1 MEGTAPDN
9 GNIHATLGIED
20 NNFPGE
26 DNYGLVFLNLVD
38 DGPPKVPTKIDSI
51 KYDTVLKQS
60 GGKITP
66 HGYSWITS
74 QQWMFLAN
82 PTWWLKFVKPAKIC
96 MFIAMSEKWFWTV
109 ADWLGFG
116 EVWLHHGGIAN
127 ILSLALM
134 KEMFRI
140 TYGSAMGTE
149 ANTFVVQKNY
159 GNQHKF
165 VQSTRDL

>member
-1 MEGTAPDN
+1 MV
-9 GNIHATLGIED
+9 NIHETSREMHVYYNAG
-20 NNFPGE
+20 
-26 DNYGLVFLNLVD
+26 
-38 DGPPKVPTKIDSI
+38 KVII
-51 KYDTVLKQS
+51 R
-60 GGKITP
+60 
-66 HGYSWITS
+66 
-74 QQWMFLAN
+74 
-82 PTWWLKFVKPAKIC
+82 
-96 MFIAMSEKWFWTV
+96 TV
-109 ADWLGFG
+109 ADWPGFG

-165 VQSTRDL
+165 VQSTRDLYYCDVSDNRKKHAFALVNIVPENEKN